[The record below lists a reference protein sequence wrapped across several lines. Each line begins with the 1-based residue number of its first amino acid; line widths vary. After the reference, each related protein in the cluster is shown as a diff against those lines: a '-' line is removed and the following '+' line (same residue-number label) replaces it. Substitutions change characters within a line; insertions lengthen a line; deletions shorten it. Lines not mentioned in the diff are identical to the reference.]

1 MKMEILEQIREKTYP
16 SQIQQDTENRKR
28 FLSIE
33 SFEIRRKT
41 FADSRKT
48 DTCGW
53 GVNI

>member
-16 SQIQQDTENRKR
+16 SQIQQDSLNGRKR

-48 DTCGW
+48 DTCG
-53 GVNI
+53 